1 MLYQKLLTGEKPY
14 YISIF
19 DMSGFEEHR
28 HPELEI
34 NYCLE
39 GSFDIRI
46 NQTLYHIEKG
56 DLVIINSMLSHEISQ
71 SSNTNPYAL
80 IIEIG
85 PSFLRENYNLFAE
98 ASFTTLIRVQD
109 TNASILHETL
119 DEIADLYRNPS
130 SFSELLIKGNLYKLC
145 ANLLINCIDL
155 NAPAQNS
162 IAMRNVASI
171 EHALELIRTHYFEP
185 ITVEQVAT
193 LNGYSKSNF
202 CKTFKSITGDT
213 FHNILNRE
221 RITNAC
227 HLLQNTNNSIEDIA
241 YQVGFNGAK
250 SFCRVFKSIT
260 GLTPGTYRKS
270 SN

>member
-1 MLYQKLLTGEKPY
+1 MLYQKLLTGDSPY
-14 YISIF
+14 FISIF
-19 DMSGFEEHR
+19 SRSGFEAHR

-46 NQTLYHIEKG
+46 NRTPYHIEKG
-56 DLVIINSMLSHEISQ
+56 DMVIINSMLSHEISQ
-71 SSNTNPYAL
+71 SSDTTPCAL
-80 IIEIG
+80 VIEIG
-85 PSFLRENYNLFAE
+85 PSFLRGHYNLLAK
-98 ASFTTLIRVQD
+98 ASFISLIRSQD
-109 TNASILHETL
+109 SQTSLLYETLHE
-119 DEIADLYRNPS
+119 IAELWRTPS
-130 SFSELLIKGNLYKLC
+130 EFSELLIKGNLYKLC
-145 ANLLINCIDL
+145 AYLLRNCIDL

-171 EHALELIRTHYFEP
+171 EHALELIRTRYSEP
-185 ITVEQVAT
+185 ITVEQVAA